1 MIFLGIIKRI
11 VGLWFRKDSRDIKI
25 IPNQNTYTNVT
36 TFELPRRTSG
46 SGVLVGESETQT
58 LTNKTIDAGFNTI
71 SGISN
76 THIAAGAA
84 INPTKLNAVDGLNN
98 EVSISAAELGT
109 LDGVT
114 SNIQTQLNA
123 KESSANKG
131 VANGY
136 ASLDGSGKI
145 PTSQLPTS
153 AMEYKGMWN
162 VATNTPVLADGTG
175 DTGDIYI
182 VSTGGTINLGSGSI
196 TFAAGDW
203 AVYNGSTW
211 QKSINSN
218 AVSSVNGYTG
228 VVSLTTSDISEGTN
242 LYYTDAKV
250 DSRFVTYKYGT
261 DWTSG
266 TTKMVN
272 HNLGTREVKAVVY
285 EIDSKEEIYVD
296 YIQHTDDNNLTF
308 ASSQAPSGS
317 GWRVVIS
324 KM

>member
-25 IPNQNTYTNVT
+25 IPNQNTYTGVT
-36 TFELPRRTSG
+36 TFELPKRTSG
-46 SGVLVGESETQT
+46 SGTLVGESETQT

-76 THIAAGAA
+76 AHIASGAS

-109 LDGVT
+109 LDGVS
-114 SNIQTQLNA
+114 SNIQTQLDA
-123 KESSANKG
+123 KESTANKG

-145 PTSQLPTS
+145 PSSQLPTS
-153 AMEYKGMWN
+153 AMEYKGTWN
-162 VATNTPVLADGTG
+162 GATNSPTLADGTG
-175 DTGDIYI
+175 NTGDLYV
-182 VSTGGTINLGSGSI
+182 VSTGGSRNLGSGSI
-196 TFAAGDW
+196 TFSAGDW
-203 AVYNGSTW
+203 VIYSGSKW
-211 QKSINSN
+211 EKSSSSSAI
-218 AVSSVNGYTG
+218 SSVNGYTG

-266 TTKMVN
+266 TTKLVN
-272 HNLGTREVKAVVY
+272 HNLGTKEVKAVVY
-285 EIDSKEEIYVD
+285 EIDSKEEICVD